1 MSIMYPKHH
10 HHSF

>member
-10 HHSF
+10 HQSF